1 MFQPIASS
9 YYDIGMI
16 STEKVVASNAA
27 NVEISP
33 PPRTINAPNG
43 KNDSAAFIIPRSPN
57 WPIYFQ
63 AGIPLLGL
71 IPPMDTKATRQYIIT
86 TIAIEIKIAL
96 GIFFLGFFTSSPVRT
111 IISYPSKAIKVKPIV
126 ATRPPTPFGKKS
138 AKFLVQSG

>member
-71 IPPMDTKATRQYIIT
+71 IPPYGHKSNQ
-86 TIAIEIKIAL
+86 TIH
-96 GIFFLGFFTSSPVRT
+96 
-111 IISYPSKAIKVKPIV
+111 YYDYCH
-126 ATRPPTPFGKKS
+126 
-138 AKFLVQSG
+138 

>member
-1 MFQPIASS
+1 MFQPIGSS
-9 YYDIGMI
+9 YYDIRMI
-16 STEKVVASNAA
+16 STEKVVAFNTA

-63 AGIPLLGL
+63 AGIPMLGL
-71 IPPMDTKATRQYIIT
+71 ISPMDTKATRQYIIT

-96 GIFFLGFFTSSPVRT
+96 GIFFLGFFTSSPVGHNYFT
-111 IISYPSKAIKVKPIV
+111 SFKTDK
-126 ATRPPTPFGKKS
+126 G
-138 AKFLVQSG
+138 